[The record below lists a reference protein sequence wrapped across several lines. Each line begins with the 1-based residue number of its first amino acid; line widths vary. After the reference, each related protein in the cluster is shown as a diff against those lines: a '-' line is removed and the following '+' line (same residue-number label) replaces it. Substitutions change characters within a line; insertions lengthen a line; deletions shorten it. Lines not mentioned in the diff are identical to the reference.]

1 MRRLV
6 LFFLTT
12 IFLVMGQ
19 QATARDD
26 DYILSRGYFE
36 EKTNALTIDQIE
48 NEAFTP
54 YKDLLSAGYKASTFW
69 LKIRL
74 KATDQPIVIKIR
86 PLYNEEIEIFDPTLP
101 EVRPLVGANYPWSN
115 NQLDGLSY
123 DFVLPPYTSERDV
136 YLRIKSAR
144 TYMVYVEAI
153 SLDNYQ
159 HIDRREQIFA
169 GAYTTFA
176 LILAVG
182 LLLTWL
188 INREFVLGLFTLQQ
202 GLAFLHAFFHV
213 GFAAIMFEGIFSGRS
228 MNYVWCLLSTI
239 YPLVA
244 FLANRQL
251 LSEYG
256 LKKSYKRLY
265 DLAIALS
272 AIIIMLFLSG
282 ERVALMLNAS
292 LVFGAML
299 LFWFSALFGLSA
311 QKATFKSVAL
321 PIVIL
326 RFYYSFNLLIWTIT
340 LIPMLGLGSS
350 GEIALY
356 TLYVYNILS
365 GLIFFF
371 ILEYRARALHKL
383 EIERSNL
390 LELEAR
396 QERLQ
401 REEQGMLMA
410 MLSHEIKTP
419 LSVLKLVMDEK
430 VAGSDLEG
438 HANRAVS
445 NINAIVNRCLQLGK
459 LDAKAIRL
467 NRTDFDGR
475 EFLATLLD
483 DPPARSRVRI
493 RMPEALRFHADSDIL
508 RIVLSNLIENA
519 LKYAPAN
526 SPIDI
531 EIGTAKKHETA
542 GISIRVRNRI
552 GSMGAPDAGQ
562 VFKKY
567 YRNTQATKMTGSGLG
582 LFLVHELVAVMG
594 GEITYTSDNEEV
606 LFNLWIPA

>member
-6 LFFLTT
+6 LFFLIT
-12 IFLVMGQ
+12 ILLVMGQ
-19 QATARDD
+19 RAVARDD
-26 DYILSRGYFE
+26 NYILSRGFFE
-36 EKTNALTIDQIE
+36 DKTNALTIDQIE
-48 NEAFTP
+48 HETFTP
-54 YKDLLSAGYKASTFW
+54 YKDLLSGGYKASTFW

-74 KATDQPIVIKIR
+74 KATDQPIAVKIR
-86 PLYNEEIEIFDPTLP
+86 PLYNEEIEIFDPALP
-101 EVRPLVGANYPWSN
+101 QARPPVGANYPWSN
-115 NQLDGLSY
+115 NQLEGLSY

-144 TYMVYVEAI
+144 TYVVYVEAM
-153 SLDNYQ
+153 SLDDYQ

-202 GLAFLHAFFHV
+202 GLAFLHAFFNV
-213 GFAAIMFEGIFSGRS
+213 GFAAILFDGIFSGRS
-228 MNYVWCLLSTI
+228 MNYVWCLISTV

-265 DLAIALS
+265 DMAIALS
-272 AIIIMLFLSG
+272 VIIILLFLSG
-282 ERVALMLNAS
+282 QRVALMLNAS
-292 LVFGAML
+292 LVLGVML
-299 LFWFSALFGLSA
+299 LFCFSALFGLNV

-321 PIVIL
+321 PVVIL
-326 RFYYSFNLLIWTIT
+326 RLYYCFNLVIWIATV
-340 LIPMLGLGSS
+340 IPMLGLGSS

-390 LELEAR
+390 LELEAV
-396 QERLQ
+396 QERRQ

-438 HANRAVS
+438 HANRALS

-483 DPPARSRVRI
+483 DPSARSRVRI
-493 RMPEALRFHADSDIL
+493 HMPEALSFHADSDIL

-519 LKYAPAN
+519 LKYAPAD

-531 EIGTAKKHETA
+531 DIGKAQTHEVA
-542 GISIRVRNRI
+542 GICISVRNSI
-552 GSMGAPDAGQ
+552 GPMGAPDAVQ

-582 LFLVHELVAVMG
+582 LFLVHELVGVMG

-606 LFNLWIPA
+606 LFKVWIPA

>member
-1 MRRLV
+1 M

-12 IFLVMGQ
+12 ILLVMGQ

-36 EKTNALTIDQIE
+36 DKTNALTIDQIE

-54 YKDLLSAGYKASTFW
+54 YKDLLSGGYKASTFW

-86 PLYNEEIEIFDPTLP
+86 PLYNEEIEIFDPALP
-101 EVRPLVGANYPWSN
+101 QARPLVGANYPWSN
-115 NQLDGLSY
+115 NQLEGLSF
-123 DFVLPPYTSERDV
+123 DFVLPAYASVRDV

-144 TYMVYVEAI
+144 TYVVYVEAM
-153 SLDNYQ
+153 SLDDYQ

-188 INREFVLGLFTLQQ
+188 INREFVLGLFSLQQ
-202 GLAFLHAFFHV
+202 CLAFLHAFFNV
-213 GFAAIMFEGIFSGRS
+213 GFAAILFDGVFSARS
-228 MNYVWCLLSTI
+228 MNYVWCLLGTI

-256 LKKSYKRLY
+256 LKKSYKRVY

-272 AIIIMLFLSG
+272 GIIIVLFLSG
-282 ERVALMLNAS
+282 QRLALMLNAS
-292 LVFGAML
+292 LVLGVMF
-299 LFWFSALFGLSA
+299 LFCFSALFGLNV

-321 PIVIL
+321 PVVIL
-326 RFYYSFNLLIWTIT
+326 RLYYCFNLVIWIATV
-340 LIPMLGLGSS
+340 IPMLGLGSS

-390 LELEAR
+390 LELEAV
-396 QERLQ
+396 QERRQ

-419 LSVLKLVMDEK
+419 LSVLKLVVDEK

-445 NINAIVNRCLQLGK
+445 NINFIVNRCLQLGK
-459 LDAKAIRL
+459 LDAKAIQP
-467 NRTDFDGR
+467 NRTFFNGRDFL
-475 EFLATLLD
+475 EELLRD
-483 DPPARSRVRI
+483 YQSTSRVQLHVPSTL
-493 RMPEALRFHADSDIL
+493 MMYVDKDIL
-508 RIVLSNLIENA
+508 RVVVSNIVDNA
-519 LKYAPAN
+519 LKYAVSG
-526 SPIDI
+526 SPIMI
-531 EIGTAKKHETA
+531 EVNGASKGA
-542 GISIRVRNRI
+542 VYGIRLTVRNTI
-552 GSMGAPDAGQ
+552 GPMGAPDAEQ
-562 VFKKY
+562 IFKKY
-567 YRNTQATKMTGSGLG
+567 YRNPKATKITGSGLG
-582 LFLVHELVAVMG
+582 LFLVHELVGVMG
-594 GEITYTSDNEEV
+594 GEVAYTPEQQEV
-606 LFNLWIPA
+606 TFSIWIPH

>member
-1 MRRLV
+1 
-6 LFFLTT
+6 
-12 IFLVMGQ
+12 
-19 QATARDD
+19 
-26 DYILSRGYFE
+26 
-36 EKTNALTIDQIE
+36 
-48 NEAFTP
+48 
-54 YKDLLSAGYKASTFW
+54 
-69 LKIRL
+69 
-74 KATDQPIVIKIR
+74 
-86 PLYNEEIEIFDPTLP
+86 
-101 EVRPLVGANYPWSN
+101 
-115 NQLDGLSY
+115 
-123 DFVLPPYTSERDV
+123 
-136 YLRIKSAR
+136 
-144 TYMVYVEAI
+144 
-153 SLDNYQ
+153 
-159 HIDRREQIFA
+159 
-169 GAYTTFA
+169 
-176 LILAVG
+176 
-182 LLLTWL
+182 
-188 INREFVLGLFTLQQ
+188 
-202 GLAFLHAFFHV
+202 
-213 GFAAIMFEGIFSGRS
+213 
-228 MNYVWCLLSTI
+228 
-239 YPLVA
+239 
-244 FLANRQL
+244 
-251 LSEYG
+251 
-256 LKKSYKRLY
+256 
-265 DLAIALS
+265 
-272 AIIIMLFLSG
+272 
-282 ERVALMLNAS
+282 
-292 LVFGAML
+292 ML

-326 RFYYSFNLLIWTIT
+326 RLYYSFNLLIWTIT

-390 LELEAR
+390 LELEAG
-396 QERLQ
+396 QERRQ
-401 REEQGMLMA
+401 REEQSMLMA

-467 NRTDFDGR
+467 NRTDVDGR

-493 RMPEALRFHADSDIL
+493 HMPEALSFHVDSDIL

-519 LKYAPAN
+519 LKYAPAD

-531 EIGTAKKHETA
+531 EIGTAQKHEAA
-542 GISIRVRNRI
+542 GISIRVGNRI

-582 LFLVHELVAVMG
+582 LFLVHELVGVMG